1 MKSKPLGRPPEVM
14 GKKRIG
20 KSVRRL
26 RKAGLSFALIGK
38 ALGVSRQRAQAIH
51 KRLCEEQSA

>member
-1 MKSKPLGRPPEVM
+1 MEAKAGRPREVM

-20 KSVRRL
+20 KSVKRL
-26 RKAGLSFALIGK
+26 RRAGLSFGQIGK

-51 KRLCEEQSA
+51 KRLCAEQSA